1 MKLTPFR
8 WLALLAAA
16 PVLLLARD
24 AVLPPAAKMKS
35 LGLIGGLSW
44 YSTAD
49 YYRTI
54 NKAVNDA
61 YGDNTNPP
69 VIVYNLNQ
77 QKMHELQTQN
87 RWDDIAT
94 MLADAA
100 NRLRDAGAEGI
111 IFCANTPHKVYA
123 QVARQTSVPILHIA
137 DATGAAIKAKGLH
150 KVGLIGT
157 LYTMEDPFWIDR
169 LKESFGIE
177 CVVPDSP
184 AVRRELHRIV
194 HEELGLGIFKP
205 ESKKYVLAQLE
216 TLRQRGVEGVVLGCT
231 EFPLVISQA
240 DLTIPVFDTVQ
251 LHSQMAVDFI
261 LGRSEAA
268 APSK

>member
-1 MKLTPFR
+1 MKFTSFR

-16 PVLLLARD
+16 PLLLLARD
-24 AVLPPAAKMKS
+24 AGLPPAAKMKP

-49 YYRTI
+49 YYRSI

-69 VIVYNLNQ
+69 LIVYTLNQ
-77 QKMHELQTQN
+77 QRMHELQTQN

-94 MLADAA
+94 MLAEAA
-100 NRLRDAGAEGI
+100 ARLHAAGAEGI
-111 IFCANTPHKVYA
+111 LFCANTPHKVYA
-123 QVARQTSVPILHIA
+123 QVASRTSVPILHIA
-137 DATGAAIKAKGLH
+137 DAAGAAIKAKGLH

-157 LYTMEDPFWIDR
+157 LYTMEDSFFADR
-169 LKESFGIE
+169 VKARFGIE

-205 ESKKYVLAQLE
+205 ESKKFILAQLE
-216 TLRQRGVEGVVLGCT
+216 ALRQRGSEGVVLGCT
-231 EFPLVISQA
+231 EFPLIISQA
-240 DLTIPVFDTVQ
+240 DLAIPVFDTVQ

-261 LGRSEAA
+261 LGRSEVA
-268 APSK
+268 APPK

>member
-1 MKLTPFR
+1 MKLTSFR
-8 WLALLAAA
+8 WLALLAAS
-16 PVLLLARD
+16 PLLLLARD
-24 AVLPPAAKMKS
+24 AGLPAAAKMKP

-49 YYRTI
+49 YYRSI

-94 MLADAA
+94 MLAEAA
-100 NRLRDAGAEGI
+100 AHLHAAGAEGI

-123 QVARQTSVPILHIA
+123 QVAARTSVPILHIA

-157 LYTMEDPFWIDR
+157 IYTMEDPFLVDR
-169 LKESFGIE
+169 LKQRFGIDA
-177 CVVPDSP
+177 VVPDSP
-184 AVRRELHRIV
+184 EVRRELHRIV

-216 TLRQRGVEGVVLGCT
+216 ALRQRGVEGVVLGCT
-231 EFPLVISQA
+231 EFPLIISQA

-261 LGRSEAA
+261 LGRGEAA
-268 APSK
+268 APPK